1 MATSAEEKNL
11 HGCNTT
17 SALIHQSHDYR
28 QRSVNYD
35 TAADCHYEE
44 HRIVQDFTAVI
55 YAAVEI

>member
-11 HGCNTT
+11 HGCNTA

-44 HRIVQDFTAVI
+44 HSIVQDFTAQ
-55 YAAVEI
+55 